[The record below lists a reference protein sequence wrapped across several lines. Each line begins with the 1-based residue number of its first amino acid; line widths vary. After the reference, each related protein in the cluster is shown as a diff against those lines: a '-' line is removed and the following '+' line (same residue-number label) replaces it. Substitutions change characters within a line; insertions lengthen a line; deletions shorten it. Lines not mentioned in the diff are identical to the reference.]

1 MDTIAQQS
9 LHDELLDRLRQMII
23 EGQFVP
29 GDKIP
34 ERQLCDQFGVS
45 RTPLREALKVLAAE
59 GLVQLAPNR
68 GAMVATLSQ
77 EELEECL
84 PMVATIESLAGELA
98 GQNITDEEI
107 VAIKAFHAGML
118 AAIEADDL
126 DAALV
131 MNRKMHRG
139 IVAAA
144 RNPLLAAIYDT
155 LFFRVGRNRLAP
167 HLSAETIAKAL
178 VDHEDIIEALEARQS
193 QRLAGLLKRH
203 IELLSGTYRN
213 AGRGAAAMLSPGVV

>member
-1 MDTIAQQS
+1 MDAIAQQS
-9 LHDELLDRLRQMII
+9 LHDELLNRLRTMII
-23 EGQFVP
+23 DGQFVP

-68 GAMVATLSQ
+68 GAMVAEYSP

-84 PMVATIESLAGELA
+84 PMAATIESLAGELA
-98 GQNITDEEI
+98 CQNITDEEI

-118 AAIEADDL
+118 AAHEAGNL
-126 DAALV
+126 DASLA
-131 MNRKMHRG
+131 MNHEIHRR

-144 RNPLLAAIYDT
+144 RNPLLAAIHDT
-155 LFFRVGRNRLAP
+155 LFFRVGRSRLAP
-167 HLSAETIAKAL
+167 YLSKETIAEAL
-178 VDHEDIIEALEARQS
+178 ADHDDIIKALEARQS
-193 QRLAGLLKRH
+193 QRLAGVLQRH
-203 IELLSGTYRN
+203 MEHLYGTFRS
-213 AGRGAAAMLSPGVV
+213 ACRGVPVLAPGAF